1 MRERTPWRYRK
12 DKLRLYVAVVPYLVC
27 RIFIPETHHKNQG
40 KTRVLVFHHLDRP
53 DVFDKALHAI
63 RRHYQVISFN
73 QYLCGDKAR
82 SKLNVI
88 LAFDDGF
95 RSCFEHGRPIFRKHG
110 VSPLLFINS
119 DFVGLDREAAHRYC
133 RDAMMISPEAS
144 LSWEDV
150 KTLAADGAEIGGHA
164 LGHADLSA
172 MAEESAIMDRIAPD
186 RAAIQNALEHA
197 IRCFAY
203 PFGRHSRLAAHCAE
217 KAGYKYAFSSDSGFL
232 EDSPSPFLLNR
243 TNVGVRP
250 PLVVLAM
257 IEGWGDWISKT
268 VQTVKKRRHA
278 A

>member
-95 RSCFEHGRPIFRKHG
+95 RSCFEHGRPNIPQARS
-110 VSPLLFINS
+110 VSPAVYQF
-119 DFVGLDREAAHRYC
+119 
-133 RDAMMISPEAS
+133 
-144 LSWEDV
+144 
-150 KTLAADGAEIGGHA
+150 
-164 LGHADLSA
+164 
-172 MAEESAIMDRIAPD
+172 
-186 RAAIQNALEHA
+186 
-197 IRCFAY
+197 
-203 PFGRHSRLAAHCAE
+203 
-217 KAGYKYAFSSDSGFL
+217 
-232 EDSPSPFLLNR
+232 
-243 TNVGVRP
+243 
-250 PLVVLAM
+250 
-257 IEGWGDWISKT
+257 
-268 VQTVKKRRHA
+268 
-278 A
+278 